1 MFPEKRVSFQN
12 APACYFIRN
21 KKKIVAEEL
30 DFKLFI
36 GPREP
41 TVEMF
46 ILFVKLKVTK

>member
-1 MFPEKRVSFQN
+1 MVSFKH
-12 APACYFIRN
+12 APVCYFIRN

-36 GPREP
+36 GTREP

-46 ILFVKLKVTK
+46 ILFAKLKVTK